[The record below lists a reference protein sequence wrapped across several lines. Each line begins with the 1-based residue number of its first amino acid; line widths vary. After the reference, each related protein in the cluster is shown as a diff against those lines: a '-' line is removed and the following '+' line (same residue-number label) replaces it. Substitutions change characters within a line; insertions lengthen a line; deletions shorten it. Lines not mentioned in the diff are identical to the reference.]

1 MSATRKFSV
10 KQKLGS
16 PIAREQF
23 KQKLMTLGGISWT
36 EKSEQHCEYRLDGEL
51 EGGGWIRAKQYTNGT
66 LFLETSAEDLLETL
80 TGMAPDVGQ
89 TSLNGVKK
97 PEKRSG
103 KLDLEGA
110 YIGTDESGKGDYFGP
125 LVAAGVYV
133 TEKAIPILVE
143 IGVMDSKK
151 LNDKTIAVLAQQI
164 LQTVGTDAVAVV
176 EMGPKRYN
184 ELYAKF
190 KAGGKN
196 LNHLLAWGH
205 ATAIENILAA
215 HHDTCTQAVADQF
228 GNERYILSQLKDKG
242 RQIKLFQLP
251 RAEENVG
258 VAAASILARNRFV
271 SRLRRLSDQYG
282 VELPLGAGPKVKAQA
297 RLFIQRHGREK
308 LAEVAKLHF
317 KTTEEL

>member
-1 MSATRKFSV
+1 MSTSQKYSV

-16 PIAREQF
+16 SGERRQF
-23 KQKLMTLGGISWT
+23 KQKLLALGGISWT
-36 EKSEQHCEYRLDGEL
+36 EKAEQYCEYRLDGEL

-66 LFLETSAEDLLETL
+66 LFLETSAEMLLQRL
-80 TGMAPDVGQ
+80 VNMAPAAHQ
-89 TSLNGVKK
+89 TALNGVNK

-103 KLDLEGA
+103 KLALEGA

-133 TEKAIPILVE
+133 TEKTIPVLVE
-143 IGVMDSKK
+143 LGVMDSKK
-151 LNDKTIAVLAQQI
+151 LNDKTIVALSQQI
-164 LQTVGTDAVAVV
+164 LKTVGTDAVAVI

-190 KAGGKN
+190 KSGGKN

-205 ATAIENILAA
+205 ATAIENILGA
-215 HHDTCTQAVADQF
+215 HHETCHQAVADQF
-228 GNERYILSQLKDKG
+228 GNERYILSQLKDRG

-271 SRLRRLSDQYG
+271 SRLKRLSQQYG
-282 VELPLGAGPKVKAQA
+282 VDLPLGAGPKVKAQA
-297 RLFIQRHGREK
+297 RLFVQKHGREK

-317 KTTEEL
+317 KTTDEL